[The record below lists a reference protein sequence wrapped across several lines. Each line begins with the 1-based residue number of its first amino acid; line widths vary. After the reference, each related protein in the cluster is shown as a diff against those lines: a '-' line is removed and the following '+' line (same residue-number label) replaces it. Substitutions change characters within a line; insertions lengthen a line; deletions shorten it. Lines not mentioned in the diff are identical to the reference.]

1 MAKIKY
7 SYDDTGK
14 ANFYTLV
21 SDEKSTVPSCGFHK
35 EEEAE
40 LALAIA
46 NVLKAHGLPTHD
58 LSTFIKFVFR
68 ILRLP
73 SVWVE

>member
-46 NVLKAHGLPTHD
+46 NVLEAHGLPTYD
-58 LSTFIKFVFR
+58 FTTCIKFVFR